1 MFTRGYAKHPCTQH
15 VYSQGF
21 AVDRVERYRRERR
34 CLRGGPLCIL
44 LFETSVSSERLLTF
58 RHEMS

>member
-21 AVDRVERYRRERR
+21 AVARARPYGRVGRTANPSVCNFHTHGFEHE
-34 CLRGGPLCIL
+34 PL
-44 LFETSVSSERLLTF
+44 
-58 RHEMS
+58 